1 MDLEEILHRKMSDN
15 NGGKGDKV
23 VVVYQSLITQFE
35 LIRTQRS
42 SSQQVVEFKGPG
54 SQESDTRRHGAS
66 TIQLEIPSQGVSTD
80 ARTGVSTSV
89 SRSAR
94 TSVTPMGFDYAH
106 SGIGSSTGP
115 GSVSGS
121 VLKSRSITG
130 RGIALKGKDSSVVR
144 QWLENTPNLE
154 T

>member
-1 MDLEEILHRKMSDN
+1 MSDN

-23 VVVYQSLITQFE
+23 VGVYQSLITQFE

-66 TIQLEIPSQGVSTD
+66 TIQLEISSQGVSTD
-80 ARTGVSTSV
+80 ARMGVSTGV

-94 TSVTPMGFDYAH
+94 TGVTSMGYDYAH

-121 VLKSRSITG
+121 VLKSRSM
-130 RGIALKGKDSSVVR
+130 
-144 QWLENTPNLE
+144 
-154 T
+154 

>member
-35 LIRTQRS
+35 LIRMQRS
-42 SSQQVVEFKGPG
+42 SSQEVVEFKGPG

-66 TIQLEIPSQGVSTD
+66 TIQLEIPSQGVSTN

-94 TSVTPMGFDYAH
+94 TSVTSMGYDYAD
-106 SGIGSSTGP
+106 SGIGP

-121 VLKSRSITG
+121 VLKSKSMSG
-130 RGIALKGKDSSVVR
+130 RGIALEGKDSSVVR
-144 QWLENTPNLE
+144 QWLENTPSLE

>member
-1 MDLEEILHRKMSDN
+1 M
-15 NGGKGDKV
+15 
-23 VVVYQSLITQFE
+23 
-35 LIRTQRS
+35 
-42 SSQQVVEFKGPG
+42 
-54 SQESDTRRHGAS
+54 
-66 TIQLEIPSQGVSTD
+66 
-80 ARTGVSTSV
+80 

-94 TSVTPMGFDYAH
+94 PSVTPMGFDYAH

-130 RGIALKGKDSSVVR
+130 RGIALEGKDSSVVR
-144 QWLENTPNLE
+144 QWLENTPSLE